1 MYENMMKNFYNFLK
15 IGGCIITSESGMNW
29 TTKLNLVYNNFM
41 QIGGNEENILSKNDL
56 EKFAQK
62 FNLSF
67 EEITQKYGFFKRKS
81 ETLYK
86 LVKK

>member
-1 MYENMMKNFYNFLK
+1 
-15 IGGCIITSESGMNW
+15 
-29 TTKLNLVYNNFM
+29 M